1 MGYQQAL
8 EAYISATNTHDFD
21 QVAKL
26 LDEGAVYW
34 FSDRSCV
41 TLDEIRAY
49 FEHAWEVISNEVY
62 YAEDVQWIAEDSGT
76 AVCIYTYRYEGYAQ
90 GKFTTGSGRATNV
103 FVRNGEGVWKLKHE
117 HLSPLK

>member
-21 QVAKL
+21 QVVKL
-26 LDEGAVYW
+26 LDENAVYW

-41 TLDEIRAY
+41 TKDEIRAY
-49 FEHAWEVISNEVY
+49 FEHAWDVVRDEVY
-62 YAEDVQWIAEDSGT
+62 YAEDVQWIAENSGM

-90 GKFTTGSGRATNV
+90 GKFTTGKGRATNV